1 MPPVHKRLHIHLDT
15 TAKPVGQMRSE
26 PGFWTKY
33 CFLEFFD
40 AVEKKRYNTA
50 RQRRKLALGDE
61 RQGSYLF
68 LIDESTPS

>member
-1 MPPVHKRLHIHLDT
+1 LDE
-15 TAKPVGQMRSE
+15 VLFFGI
-26 PGFWTKY
+26 
-33 CFLEFFD
+33 FD
-40 AVEKKRYNTA
+40 AVEKKRYNIA

>member
-33 CFLEFFD
+33 CFLEFLM
-40 AVEKKRYNTA
+40 RW
-50 RQRRKLALGDE
+50 RRSA
-61 RQGSYLF
+61 
-68 LIDESTPS
+68 II